1 MVVIVVVPV
10 LVIMVEVE
18 EGVEGVVSVEGEVV
32 DGQRKTSPG
41 TTDPFSAQI
50 YIVHMSPSGITATD
64 CPTSYL
70 VPLMTQGHAGIGAQ
84 SMDPEGPQ
92 THFVQF
98 SSVGISSPGRT
109 GLPLT

>member
-1 MVVIVVVPV
+1 MVVIVVVP
-10 LVIMVEVE
+10 LPVIMVEVE
-18 EGVEGVVSVEGEVV
+18 ECVEGDVGVKGEVV
-32 DGQRKTSPG
+32 DGQG
-41 TTDPFSAQI
+41 TGSSGTRVPFAAQI
-50 YIVHMSPSGITATD
+50 YVVHMSPSCTTATAL
-64 CPTSYL
+64 PTSYL

-98 SSVGISSPGRT
+98 SSVSISSPGRT

>member
-1 MVVIVVVPV
+1 MWISVEDLPMVVIVVVPV

-32 DGQRKTSPG
+32 DGQRKTFPG

-70 VPLMTQGHAGIGAQ
+70 VPLMTQGHAARK
-84 SMDPEGPQ
+84 SFFM
-92 THFVQF
+92 QF
-98 SSVGISSPGRT
+98 FY
-109 GLPLT
+109 